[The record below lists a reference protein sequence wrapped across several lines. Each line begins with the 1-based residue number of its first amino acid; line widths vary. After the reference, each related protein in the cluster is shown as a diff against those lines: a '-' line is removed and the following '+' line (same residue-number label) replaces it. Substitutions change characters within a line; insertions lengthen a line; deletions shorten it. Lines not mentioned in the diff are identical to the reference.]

1 MDKKDIALEWF
12 KFANED
18 LSSAQ
23 FLLNKVPTPLE
34 IICYHCQQSAE
45 KYLKGFLL
53 LNGEKLQRTHDLI
66 FLNNICKKYS
76 SEFENIEDDCLEL
89 IDYGVEVR
97 YPMNIQLNDYD
108 VKNALKSAEKI
119 KQLIMERANYENK
132 I

>member
-1 MDKKDIALEWF
+1 MDEKDIALEWF

-18 LSSAQ
+18 LSSAE

-76 SEFENIEDDCLEL
+76 SEFENIDDDCLEL

-108 VKNALKSAEKI
+108 VKTALKSAEKI
-119 KQLIMERANYENK
+119 KQLIMYCLKLKN
-132 I
+132 

>member
-1 MDKKDIALEWF
+1 MDEKDIALEWF

-18 LSSAQ
+18 LSSAE

-108 VKNALKSAEKI
+108 VKTALKSAEKI
-119 KQLIMERANYENK
+119 KQLIMYCLKLKN
-132 I
+132 